1 LEFVMTDLGI
11 TSAREHVEACLA
23 AIDAREAIVKAWH
36 YLDREQALRQADAL
50 DAERRAGRVRGPLH
64 GVAVGIKDIYDTA
77 DMPTEN
83 GSALHAGRRPT
94 RNAEAVARLRGAGA
108 VILGKTVT
116 TEFANMHP
124 GKTANPHDPRRTP
137 GGSSSGSAAGV
148 AAGMMPLATGSQTN
162 GSVIR
167 PAAFCGVVGFKPT
180 HGLIPL
186 DGVLQLSWT
195 LDHGGVFARDV
206 DGAAVIAEVM
216 TRTAMAPMDLGPL
229 KVGFARTPVWDKADA
244 DTQRQFEQ
252 IAQDLNATPV
262 ELPAEA
268 MEAHSGARMITDVE
282 MAANLA
288 QEYETGRHK
297 ISAVLNALF
306 ERGRRHTAFA
316 YLQAVETAK
325 RLRPVVDDLLAPFD
339 AVLTPATP
347 GPAPL
352 GLETTGNPVF
362 CTLWTILGTPAIT
375 LPLLQSPEGMPL
387 GVQLVAARGQ
397 DRRLLSAAK
406 LLMP

>member
-1 LEFVMTDLGI
+1 M
-11 TSAREHVEACLA
+11 
-23 AIDAREAIVKAWH
+23 KAWH

-50 DAERRAGRVRGPLH
+50 DEERSAGRVRGPLH
-64 GVAVGIKDIYDTA
+64 GLAVGIKDIFDTA

-124 GKTANPHDPRRTP
+124 GKTTNPHDLRRTP

-148 AAGMMPLATGSQTN
+148 ACGMMPLATGSQTN

-180 HGLIPL
+180 YGLIPL
-186 DGVLQLSWT
+186 EGVLQLSWT
-195 LDHGGVFARDV
+195 LDHAGVFARDV
-206 DGAAVIAEVM
+206 EGAAVIAEILTRKPM
-216 TRTAMAPMDLGPL
+216 TPMALGPL
-229 KVGFARTPVWDKADA
+229 KLGFAKTPLWDKADD
-244 DTQRQFEQ
+244 DTQAQFEKL
-252 IAQDLNATPV
+252 ARDLNATPV
-262 ELPAEA
+262 ELPADA
-268 MEAHSGARMITDVE
+268 VMEAHNGARLITDVE

-288 QEYETGRHK
+288 KEYETGRHK
-297 ISAVLNALF
+297 ISGVLNALF
-306 ERGRRHTAFA
+306 ERGRRHSAFT
-316 YLQAVETAK
+316 YLQAVEAGK
-325 RLRPVVDDLLAPFD
+325 RLRPIVDDILSPFD
-339 AVLTPATP
+339 AVITPAIT
-347 GPAPL
+347 GAAPL

-362 CTLWTILGTPAIT
+362 CTLWTITGMPAIT
-375 LPLLQSPEGMPL
+375 LPLLKTPEGMPL
-387 GVQLVAARGQ
+387 GVQLVGARGT

-406 LLMP
+406 MLML